1 MIVLKTIAKL
11 LLFPVAAALTLI
23 QWIGIFLNSISGV
36 VMGILSFLFVLT
48 GLASLLFGLAS
59 GPEFLKMMITAFV
72 IFLIYIYFASKKTRA
87 EIERDPEA
95 YFSQSFQQPREKEAI
110 RSDAID
116 AEYTEKVIDSE

>member
-48 GLASLLFGLAS
+48 GTASLLFGLAS
-59 GPEFLKMMITAFV
+59 GPEFWKMIITAFV
-72 IFLIYIYFASKKTRA
+72 IFLIPHIGDWM
-87 EIERDPEA
+87 IERITLLRYLVGD
-95 YFSQSFQQPREKEAI
+95 FI
-110 RSDAID
+110 RS
-116 AEYTEKVIDSE
+116 